1 MTMSIL
7 PSIMSVGLLGLI
19 LSKYTPIFDILGYLF
34 YPVTVLFFDNPVLVG
49 KAAALGIAEMFLPA
63 ILVKD
68 SDLVTRFVIAV
79 TSISGILFFSA
90 SIPCVMSTRI
100 PISVRDMVI
109 VWFQRVVLTMLITA
123 PVAILLFR

>member
-1 MTMSIL
+1 M
-7 PSIMSVGLLGLI
+7 I

-34 YPVTVLFFDNPVLVG
+34 YPVTVLFFSDPVLVG

-68 SDLVTRFVIAV
+68 SDLITRFVIAV

-90 SIPCVMSTRI
+90 SIPCVMSTKI
-100 PISVRDMVI
+100 PISVRDMVV
-109 VWFQRVVLTMLITA
+109 VWFQRVVLTILITA
-123 PVAILLFR
+123 PVAIFLFR